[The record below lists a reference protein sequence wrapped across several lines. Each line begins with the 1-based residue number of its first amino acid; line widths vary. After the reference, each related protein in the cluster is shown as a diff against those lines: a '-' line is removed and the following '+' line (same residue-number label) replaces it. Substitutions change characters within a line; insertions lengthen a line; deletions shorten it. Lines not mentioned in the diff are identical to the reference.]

1 MSDTTQQLP
10 AVFCYNLIKT
20 ANFAALFN
28 DLKNY
33 LAKSYE

>member
-1 MSDTTQQLP
+1 MRFIQQRQS
-10 AVFCYNLIKT
+10 FCCYNLNKT